1 MKELHSEGLEIR
13 SFKRQKDWD
22 AWLYKNHSKSPGIW
36 IRIAKKASSDRSIT
50 YAESLE
56 TALCYGW
63 IDGQKR
69 SEGEASWLQK
79 FTRRTK
85 TSLWSKVNRE
95 KVIALT
101 EAGAMKPAGLLEV
114 GRAKESGRWDAA
126 YDSPRNSE
134 VPADFQAALNEN
146 AVARAN
152 FLALDRVNRY
162 LFLFRIQTARKAEL
176 RSKRIAEFLRMLENN
191 EKFHP

>member
-1 MKELHSEGLEIR
+1 
-13 SFKRQKDWD
+13 
-22 AWLYKNHSKSPGIW
+22 
-36 IRIAKKASSDRSIT
+36 
-50 YAESLE
+50 
-56 TALCYGW
+56 
-63 IDGQKR
+63 
-69 SEGEASWLQK
+69 
-79 FTRRTK
+79 
-85 TSLWSKVNRE
+85 
-95 KVIALT
+95 
-101 EAGAMKPAGLLEV
+101 
-114 GRAKESGRWDAA
+114 
-126 YDSPRNSE
+126 

>member
-126 YDSPRNSE
+126 YDSPRILRCRPIFRRRSTRMQW
-134 VPADFQAALNEN
+134 PAPTSLRWIVSIDTYSYFEFKPREKPNFEAN
-146 AVARAN
+146 A
-152 FLALDRVNRY
+152 
-162 LFLFRIQTARKAEL
+162 
-176 RSKRIAEFLRMLENN
+176 S
-191 EKFHP
+191 PSS